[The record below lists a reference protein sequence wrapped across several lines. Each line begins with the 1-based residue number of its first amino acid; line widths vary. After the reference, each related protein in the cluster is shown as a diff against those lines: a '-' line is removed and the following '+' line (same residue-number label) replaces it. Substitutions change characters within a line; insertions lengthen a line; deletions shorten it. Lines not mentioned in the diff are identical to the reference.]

1 MTTMTT
7 MTTKSVTKQ
16 LHINKLDIAS
26 DLLTEIKSYCF
37 YDTKS
42 WETIQHIKSKKNRIN
57 HLINESCIS
66 RANPDN
72 LYHFGADTDEHWSF
86 WVFDE
91 DDGDN
96 PQFQAVNCYSCGEY
110 KIISHN
116 VPENIKCRCHFNN
129 DNTANN
135 TINNTEYDSDDDSE
149 YTDNDG
155 DDESDTS
162 DTSDSWI
169 SYDSADDD
177 SYDE

>member
-1 MTTMTT
+1 MTTTMTT
-7 MTTKSVTKQ
+7 TTTTKSVAKQ
-16 LHINKLDIAS
+16 LHINKLDIAP

-57 HLINESCIS
+57 LLINESCIS

-116 VPENIKCRCHFNN
+116 VPENIKCRCHFNT
-129 DNTANN
+129 DN
-135 TINNTEYDSDDDSE
+135 TINNAEYDSDDDSE
-149 YTDNDG
+149 YTDS
-155 DDESDTS
+155 ESDAS
-162 DTSDSWI
+162 DGWI